1 MKGEIKMSDTT
12 IKISLEAYQ
21 ELVLKKIETGVPI
34 RRQID
39 DLVIP
44 KKEKLNGKQRKT
56 TK

>member
-1 MKGEIKMSDTT
+1 MADTT

-34 RRQID
+34 TRQID

-44 KKEKLNGKQRKT
+44 KKEKNNGQTNRRKNR
-56 TK
+56 